1 VHRYNPDGSG
11 HETLVS
17 GTRNVIGLRWY
28 PGTDTLWGAVQERDA
43 LGDDLVPDYFTA
55 FKTGAFYGWPYAY
68 IGPNEDPRRKGEAP
82 ELVML
87 FNGAE
92 QKLEFVTQAP
102 PLPLQA
108 PIAFTAVVISLES
121 GEETGLVVRE
131 RALPN
136 RDPFTKAE
144 IVMRDPGITSLAFKF
159 QNEDGDWVDTWDGQ
173 DLKAIPRGIQLRLGS
188 TVNGRA
194 QTLPPITVTLR
205 TTGATR

>member
-1 VHRYNPDGSG
+1 MRAPRGF
-11 HETLVS
+11 TLVEILIALAIV
-17 GTRNVIGLRWY
+17 GLLITIAFGGLRVAMTAWTR
-28 PGTDTLWGAVQERDA
+28 GEDRAEAHQHVRAVAFTLGRA
-43 LGDDLVPDYFTA
+43 LGAAYPYR
-55 FKTGAFYGWPYAY
+55 GA
-68 IGPNEDPRRKGEAP
+68 KGEAP
-82 ELVML
+82 EVVML

-102 PLPLQA
+102 PLPLQV

-144 IVMRDPGITSLAFKF
+144 IVMRDPTVTSLTFKF
-159 QNEDGDWVDTWDGQ
+159 QNDEGEWVDSWDGQ
-173 DLKAIPRGIQLRLGS
+173 ELKAIPRGVQLRLGT

-194 QTLPPITVTLR
+194 QALPPVTVSMR
-205 TTGATR
+205 ATGAAK

>member
-1 VHRYNPDGSG
+1 MRRARGF
-11 HETLVS
+11 TLVE
-17 GTRNVIGLRWY
+17 VLI
-28 PGTDTLWGAVQERDA
+28 A
-43 LGDDLVPDYFTA
+43 L
-55 FKTGAFYGWPYAY
+55 
-68 IGPNEDPRRKGEAP
+68 
-82 ELVML
+82 
-87 FNGAE
+87 
-92 QKLEFVTQAP
+92 
-102 PLPLQA
+102 
-108 PIAFTAVVISLES
+108 VISLES

-194 QTLPPITVTLR
+194 QTLPPITFTLR

>member
-1 VHRYNPDGSG
+1 MRRARGF
-11 HETLVS
+11 TLVELLIALAIV
-17 GTRNVIGLRWY
+17 GLLLTIAFGGLRVAMAAWTR
-28 PGTDTLWGAVQERDA
+28 GEDRAEAHQHVRAIAFTLSRA
-43 LGDDLVPDYFTA
+43 LGAAYPYR
-55 FKTGAFYGWPYAY
+55 GA
-68 IGPNEDPRRKGEAP
+68 KGEAP
-82 ELVML
+82 EVVML
-87 FNGAE
+87 FNGVE

-136 RDPFTKAE
+136 RDPFTKGD
-144 IVMRDPGITSLAFKF
+144 IVMRDPSITSLAFKF
-159 QNEDGDWVDTWDGQ
+159 MNDDGAWVDTWDGQ
-173 DLKAIPRGIQLRLGS
+173 DLKAIPRGIQLQLGA

-194 QTLPPITVTLR
+194 QTLPPVSVTLR